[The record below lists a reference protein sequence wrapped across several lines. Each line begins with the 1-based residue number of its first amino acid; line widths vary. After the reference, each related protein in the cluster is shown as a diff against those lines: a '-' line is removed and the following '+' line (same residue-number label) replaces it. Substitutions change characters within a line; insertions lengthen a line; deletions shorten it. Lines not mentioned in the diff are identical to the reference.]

1 MTTSDPRF
9 PGVNIIPI
17 NGKTP
22 RNVDDAVA
30 VIKQA
35 GNQIKVRKKAL

>member
-1 MTTSDPRF
+1 MT
-9 PGVNIIPI
+9 I

-35 GNQIKVRKKAL
+35 GNQVMRHEHSLEIFLKIKYFKI